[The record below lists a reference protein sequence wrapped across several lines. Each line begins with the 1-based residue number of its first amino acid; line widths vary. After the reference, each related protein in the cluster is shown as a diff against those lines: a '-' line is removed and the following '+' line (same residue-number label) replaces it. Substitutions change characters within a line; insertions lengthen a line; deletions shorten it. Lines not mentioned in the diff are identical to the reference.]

1 VPACTD
7 RKKEGDVTFS
17 NRVAAGRRLATELA
31 HLRGSDVV
39 VLGLPR
45 GGVPVAFEVARA
57 LDAPL
62 DVIVVRKVGV
72 PWQLELA
79 MGAVGEDGVT
89 IANDEVVGMAA
100 VTGEEWAAAAAT
112 ARAELDRRVAI
123 LRGGRPRV
131 ELSGKTAII
140 VDDGI
145 ATGATAYAACQVAR
159 AHGADRVVL
168 AVPVASPRAVK
179 AMSAVADE
187 VVCVQQP
194 GDFVAV
200 GQFYDD
206 FTPTTDREV
215 MDLLDR
221 AAATQRDDPETPAVA
236 DDPPGV
242 DEEVTV
248 NAGGATLA
256 GHLTMPPD
264 AAEVVVFAHAGASS
278 RHNPRNRQVARML
291 QQAGLGTL
299 LFDLLTP
306 DEESDRGKVF
316 DIELLAGRLRDVI
329 GWLRQRPATA
339 GLPVGLYG
347 AGTGSA
353 AALSVA
359 AGTSANVAA
368 VVCRSGR
375 PDLVGPRLCQV
386 RAATLFIVGGL
397 DGTALT
403 LACAAQESMCCPA
416 EIAVVPGA
424 THLFDEP
431 GNLHAAAEHATGWFN
446 HHIPTRQRG

>member
-1 VPACTD
+1 
-7 RKKEGDVTFS
+7 
-17 NRVAAGRRLATELA
+17 LATELA
-31 HLRGSDVV
+31 HLRGTDAV

-72 PWQLELA
+72 PWQPELA

-89 IANDEVVGMAA
+89 IANDEVVRMAA
-100 VTGEEWAAAAAT
+100 VTPEELAAAAAT
-112 ARAELDRRVAI
+112 ARAELDRRVAL
-123 LRGGRPRV
+123 LRGGRPGV
-131 ELSGKTAII
+131 ELTGKTAII

-145 ATGATAYAACQVAR
+145 ATGATAHAACQVAR
-159 AHGADRVVL
+159 AHGAARVVL

-194 GDFVAV
+194 GGFFAV

-206 FTPTTDREV
+206 FTPTTDRET
-215 MDLLDR
+215 MDLLNR
-221 AAATQRDDPETPAVA
+221 AAASARDDPETPAVA
-236 DDPPGV
+236 NEPPGV
-242 DEEVTV
+242 DEEVTMT
-248 NAGGATLA
+248 AGRATLA

-264 AAEVVVFAHAGASS
+264 AVEVVVFAHGGARS
-278 RHNPRNRQVARML
+278 RHNPHNRHVARML
-291 QQAGLGTL
+291 QQANLGTL

-306 DEESDRGKVF
+306 DEDSDRSNVF
-316 DIELLAGRLRDVI
+316 DIGLLTNRLRDVI
-329 GWLRQRPATA
+329 GWLRQQPATA
-339 GLPVGLYG
+339 ALPVGLYG

-353 AALSVA
+353 AALSA
-359 AGTSANVAA
+359 AAAPTANVAA

-375 PDLVGPRLCQV
+375 PDLVDPRLCQV
-386 RAATLFIVGGL
+386 RAPTLFIVGGL
-397 DGTALT
+397 DGASLT
-403 LACAAQESMCCPA
+403 LAHAAQENMRCPTN
-416 EIAVVPGA
+416 IAVVPGA

-431 GNLHAAAEHATGWFN
+431 GNLHAAAEHAAGWFN